1 MGEWVFRQLNS
12 SQVSSWE
19 PFFLGTQ
26 SFWCTMAKLLPP
38 WRLMLQDKGVSS
50 CNLLERSG
58 RVSSVK
64 LWHSVL
70 HSPVSSQSYLH
81 THTHTQKPTHT
92 HMHRD
97 TCTETHTG
105 IHSHTHTHILTH
117 THRNP
122 PTHTYI
128 ETHAQTPTGIYPQT
142 HTHTHT
148 HTH

>member
-1 MGEWVFRQLNS
+1 VGEWVFRQLNS

-58 RVSSVK
+58 RASSVK

-81 THTHTQKPTHT
+81 THTHRNPLTHT
-92 HMHRD
+92 
-97 TCTETHTG
+97 CIETHAQKHTQAYIH

-142 HTHTHT
+142 HTHTH
-148 HTH
+148 